1 MHSHAS
7 PEFKKSRVND
17 IQCQKEAGVALRRLV
32 GGAARKSYSPPGG
45 RRTQWGDRACSAP
58 TLFPKDQKGCKIK
71 PLAL

>member
-1 MHSHAS
+1 VRGGATGARRRLHSGGPQAA
-7 PEFKKSRVND
+7 RVS
-17 IQCQKEAGVALRRLV
+17 LRRLV

-58 TLFPKDQKGCKIK
+58 TLFPKDQKGCKTK